1 MQNPFKR
8 TEDKVDALINRV
20 IEDMEMFGPDSEEY
34 PKLIA
39 NLEKLHK
46 LKADKKPSRVSPD
59 TIAII
64 AGNLLGILIIVA
76 YEEKHVITSKAFT
89 MATTNRKSN

>member
-8 TEDKVDALINRV
+8 TEDKVDALIDRV

-39 NLEKLHK
+39 NLEKLYK
-46 LKADKKPSRVSPD
+46 LRAEKKPSRVSPD
-59 TIAII
+59 TLAIVM
-64 AGNLLGILIIVA
+64 GNLLGILIIVA

-89 MATTNRKSN
+89 MATNRKSN